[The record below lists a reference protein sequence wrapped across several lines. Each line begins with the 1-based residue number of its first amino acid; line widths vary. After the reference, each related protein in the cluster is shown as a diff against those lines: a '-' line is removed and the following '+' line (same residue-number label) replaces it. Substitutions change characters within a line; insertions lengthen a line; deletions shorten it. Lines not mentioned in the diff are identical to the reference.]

1 MQISVIIPV
10 LNEEQ
15 ILPSTLPHTLH
26 LGFDDVIVV
35 DGGST
40 DRTKEIVEAF
50 AGKGQGARGE
60 GTDSFGADSLPAS
73 SPLPIAPCLRLLTSA
88 AGRARQ
94 MNAGAKAAKGDELLF
109 LHADTRLPLDAKAQI
124 EDALRDPACVGG
136 RFDVRFERDA
146 GLALVVSRMMNVRSR
161 ISRIAT
167 GDQAIFVRR
176 ATFDALGGFADVPL
190 MEDVDFSRRL
200 KRLGSTSALRAQVI
214 TSYRR
219 WQFCGPVRTIVLMW
233 ALRFLYWIGV
243 SPARLK
249 ALYSDER

>member
-35 DGGST
+35 DGCST
-40 DRTKEIVEAF
+40 DRTREIVEAF
-50 AGKGQGARGE
+50 AGKG
-60 GTDSFGADSLPAS
+60 TDSIGADSLPAS

-94 MNAGAKAAKGDELLF
+94 MNAGAKTATGDALLF
-109 LHADTRLPLDAKAQI
+109 LHADTLLPQDAKAQS
-124 EDALRDPACVGG
+124 EDALRNPACVGG

-146 GLALVVSRMMNVRSR
+146 GLAWVVSRMMNVRSR
-161 ISRIAT
+161 LSGIAT

-200 KRLGSTSALRAQVI
+200 KRLGSTSALRAHVI

-233 ALRFLYWIGV
+233 ALRFLYWTGV
-243 SPARLK
+243 SPRTLSRV
-249 ALYSDER
+249 YGTVR